1 MLVFLVVIETEA
13 LVASTPIITFIV
25 VLVAVFF
32 SDLEYPC
39 RLPVQAEPLHLL
51 LVVLLHTFNALH
63 ELVDVELPW
72 HHHRATHLLIITT
85 VRVEVL
91 IIDNTIDNDPID
103 RVFSTA
109 RHVDMTK
116 DLLGLLA

>member
-13 LVASTPIITFIV
+13 LVAAALIITFV
-25 VLVAVFF
+25 VLIAVFF
-32 SDLEYPC
+32 RDLEDPC

-72 HHHRATHLLIITT
+72 HHQRATHLLITTT

-91 IIDNTIDNDPID
+91 IIDNTFDNDPID